1 MFSEPNFPIMTRR
14 EAPPAAPDAAL
25 DESGEAAS
33 VETPAAL
40 EAIVLPICRALG
52 LELVDVRIARE
63 PGGAVLRVLI
73 DRERPPGVPLHES
86 GVSLDDCTDVS
97 RDLSTAL
104 DVSEEGSRG
113 PLSGR
118 YRLEVS
124 SPGVDR
130 PLVKLADFAR
140 FAGETVK
147 LTTRTPIAT
156 PAGERRKFQGTLLGV
171 SGTQIRLTQDGH
183 EVLVPHAGI
192 IKANLVFDWT
202 RVNART

>member
-1 MFSEPNFPIMTRR
+1 M
-14 EAPPAAPDAAL
+14 D
-25 DESGEAAS
+25 
-33 VETPAAL
+33 TPATL
-40 EAIVLPICRALG
+40 EAVVLPICVALG

-73 DRERPPGVPLHES
+73 DRARPPGVPLHEG

-104 DVSEEGSRG
+104 DVTGEGDRG
-113 PLSGR
+113 PLAGK

-130 PLVKLADFAR
+130 PLVKLKDFVR

-147 LTTRTPIAT
+147 MTTRRPIAT
-156 PAGERRKFQGTLLGV
+156 LAGERRKLTGKLLGV
-171 SGTQIRLTQDGH
+171 AGSDVRLMQDGQ
-183 EVLVPHAGI
+183 EVLVPHAEI
-192 IKANLVFDWT
+192 VKANLVFDW
-202 RVNART
+202 ARLRARA

>member
-1 MFSEPNFPIMTRR
+1 MSRR
-14 EAPPAAPDAAL
+14 EAPPVSPDPSL
-25 DESGEAAS
+25 DEGTSLDEGGEGVS
-33 VETPAAL
+33 VDTPAAL
-40 EAIVLPICRALG
+40 EAVVLPICRALG

-73 DRERPPGVPLHES
+73 DRERLPGVPLHEG

-147 LTTRTPIAT
+147 LTTRMPVAT
-156 PAGERRKFQGTLLGV
+156 PMGERRKFQGTLLGV
-171 SGTQIRLTQDGH
+171 SGAQIRMTQDGH

-192 IKANLVFDWT
+192 VKANLVFDWT
-202 RVNART
+202 RVKART

>member
-1 MFSEPNFPIMTRR
+1 M
-14 EAPPAAPDAAL
+14 PDPSL
-25 DESGEAAS
+25 EDGGDLSS
-33 VETPAAL
+33 VDTPAAL
-40 EAIVLPICRALG
+40 EAVVQPICRALG
-52 LELVDVRIARE
+52 LELIDVRIARE
-63 PGGAVLRVLI
+63 PGGAVLRILI
-73 DRERPPGVPLHES
+73 DRERPPGAPLHEG

-104 DVSEEGSRG
+104 DVSDEGSRG

-140 FAGETVK
+140 FVGETVK
-147 LTTRTPIAT
+147 LSTRTPVAT
-156 PAGERRKFQGTLLGV
+156 PAGERRKLQGTLLGV
-171 SGTQIRLTQDGH
+171 SGTQVRVSQDGH

-192 IKANLVFDWT
+192 VKANLVFDWT
-202 RVNART
+202 RIKART